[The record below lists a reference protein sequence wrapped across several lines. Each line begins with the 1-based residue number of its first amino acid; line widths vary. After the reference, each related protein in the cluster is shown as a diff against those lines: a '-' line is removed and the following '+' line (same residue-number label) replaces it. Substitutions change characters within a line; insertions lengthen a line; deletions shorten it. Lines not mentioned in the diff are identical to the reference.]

1 MQVVSPSISLRGS
14 LVTFHQPWVLGIL
27 NVTPD
32 SFHDGGA
39 HVAVNDAV
47 AAADRMVAEGAD
59 ALDLGAQST
68 KPGALP
74 VDAATEWNRLEP
86 VLHAVRERHPELPLS
101 VDTFHARV
109 AERAL
114 AAGADLVNDVSGGKA
129 DPDMWHVVAEAR
141 APYVL
146 MHMQGT
152 PQTMQANPTY
162 DDVVCD
168 VREALEA
175 AMHRAWDCGVGDVI
189 LDVGFGFGKRL
200 EHNYELLRNLDVLA
214 ALGAPLLVGVS
225 RKSMIQGVL
234 GVDSRGALNG
244 TTALHAWAL
253 DRGAHVLRV
262 HDVAAAREVVHLHNA
277 LHATRQTPP
286 VA

>member
-1 MQVVSPSISLRGS
+1 
-14 LVTFHQPWVLGIL
+14 
-27 NVTPD
+27 
-32 SFHDGGA
+32 
-39 HVAVNDAV
+39 
-47 AAADRMVAEGAD
+47 
-59 ALDLGAQST
+59 
-68 KPGALP
+68 
-74 VDAATEWNRLEP
+74 
-86 VLHAVRERHPELPLS
+86 
-101 VDTFHARV
+101 
-109 AERAL
+109 
-114 AAGADLVNDVSGGKA
+114 
-129 DPDMWHVVAEAR
+129 
-141 APYVL
+141 
-146 MHMQGT
+146 
-152 PQTMQANPTY
+152 
-162 DDVVCD
+162 
-168 VREALEA
+168 
-175 AMHRAWDCGVGDVI
+175 
-189 LDVGFGFGKRL
+189 VGFGFGKRL